1 MSEPY
6 FTSALIIIEVIFSLM
21 VLNTLKKAKASS
33 TLLISLGI
41 VFAIWLT
48 SVYTMLSSGFF
59 SATGVPQFA
68 FTAAIFIPVILGL
81 LAFKFSK
88 SLSTVIK
95 NMPTS
100 SYLALQ
106 QMRAPFGVMFFFT
119 ASLPVWFQYIG
130 GLGDIAAGMGALF
143 AIGFLQKHPGKE
155 RQAIIRGNVI
165 GILDFAVVM
174 FLGVGIVLKMQS
186 PDMMFDLIPLYV
198 VPIFILLHIF
208 SLMKLHSLQKSQ
220 AQQNESK
227 SNDTQLS
234 VSDIS

>member
-1 MSEPY
+1 MTEPY

-21 VLNTLKKAKASS
+21 VLNSLKKAKASN
-33 TLLISLGI
+33 TLLLSLGV

-59 SATGVPQFA
+59 SATGVPQFT
-68 FTAAIFIPVILGL
+68 FAAGIFIPVILGL
-81 LAFKFSK
+81 LGFKFSK
-88 SLSTVIK
+88 PLARVIM
-95 NMPTS
+95 NIPTS
-100 SYLALQ
+100 SFLALQ
-106 QMRAPFGVMFFFT
+106 QMRAAFGVMFFFT

-130 GLGDIAAGMGALF
+130 GLGDIAAGIGAFF
-143 AIGFLQKHPGKE
+143 AIRFLQKHPDKE
-155 RQAIIRGNVI
+155 KQAIIRGNVI

-174 FLGVGIVLKMQS
+174 ILGVGIVLKMQS

-208 SLMKLHSLQKSQ
+208 SLIKLHSPLKSQ
-220 AQQNESK
+220 AEQNK
-227 SNDTQLS
+227 SQINDTQLS